1 MVPCQQAHQ
10 TSRPIELCAASRR
23 FFMGSIVAAVPFFA
37 SSPPVM
43 AKDELFKA
51 NPLTNGVL
59 EQVSQWAVTVADQ
72 SVLKGNRK
80 LNTKPSHRYLNHVDS
95 NMGSVVG

>member
-1 MVPCQQAHQ
+1 
-10 TSRPIELCAASRR
+10 
-23 FFMGSIVAAVPFFA
+23 
-37 SSPPVM
+37 M

-59 EQVSQWAVTVADQ
+59 EQVSQWAVTMADQ
-72 SVLKGNRK
+72 SMLKGNRK